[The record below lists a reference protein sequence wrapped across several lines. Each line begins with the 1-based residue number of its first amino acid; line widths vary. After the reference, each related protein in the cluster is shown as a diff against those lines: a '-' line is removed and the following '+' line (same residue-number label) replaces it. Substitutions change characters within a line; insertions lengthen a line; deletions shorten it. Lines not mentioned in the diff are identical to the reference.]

1 MAVNPITNMLS
12 ALDSINSTI
21 YTHLSQDPLLG
32 ALTKALP
39 PPPKI
44 STAFAQ
50 LPALPGLPTLPK
62 ATSELFTAQQEISKV
77 PPTQAQFG

>member
-21 YTHLSQDPLLG
+21 YTYLSQDPLLG

-50 LPALPGLPTLPK
+50 LPALPGLPTLPS
-62 ATSELFTAQQEISKV
+62 ASAIFTAQQEISKV
-77 PPTQAQFG
+77 QPTEAQFG